1 MNKSADASVKKRKNI
16 VKQAIA
22 NQHLEGLTVSRESRK
37 IADEYVAGKL
47 TARQAADKIRAQYGV
62 RIVSA
67 IL

>member
-1 MNKSADASVKKRKNI
+1 MNKTAYASVKNRKNI
-16 VKQAIA
+16 VKLAIA